1 MSADQWKRPYFLY
14 KFHGQP
20 DCPFLRSFR
29 FIPWR
34 RNCKIRYFIVQ
45 LVSTCGLRVYMAHL
59 VPELP
64 PLSPSTFFYD
74 VSCFSVIKH
83 TDLSSWNFIHY
94 FNLSAQ
100 RISTNRLSSKRE
112 AGLVCFNVRFRHWK
126 LLIELTKTTRNAE
139 GGKNIKKEKKKKEN
153 AERNANYKNEQ

>member
-1 MSADQWKRPYFLY
+1 MEKTVFSLQISRAAWLPVPTFISIYPVKTKLQNTLFHRP
-14 KFHGQP
+14 
-20 DCPFLRSFR
+20 
-29 FIPWR
+29 
-34 RNCKIRYFIVQ
+34 
-45 LVSTCGLRVYMAHL
+45 TCFNLRVAGLHG
-59 VPELP
+59 PFSP
-64 PLSPSTFFYD
+64 RTPSPSTFFYD

-139 GGKNIKKEKKKKEN
+139 GGKNIKKEKKKKKTRKEMPTI
-153 AERNANYKNEQ
+153 KMSSNEV